1 MITTHPSLDRRRA
14 GVLLHLTSLP
24 GPHGI
29 GDLGR
34 PSLRFMNWLERSGWD
49 IWQTLPIGPVGEGD
63 SPYSSGSSFAIEP
76 LLVSLDAL
84 VDDGLLPRSA
94 LKAPESLKERSRAD
108 YAGARRFKA
117 PRWRAAFERFIELK
131 RHRRKAYED
140 FLERSN
146 HWLTPWCRWATEQ
159 HGECEDEHAFKQFVL
174 DRQWTALRKEARR
187 RHLTL
192 FGDLPIFVPME
203 SADVASNP
211 ELFQLNRD
219 GTPTLVSGT
228 PPDCFSRSGQLWG
241 HPQYRW
247 SEHRK
252 TGYRWWVSRMKR
264 QFELFDLVRIDHFV
278 GLCHAWMIPGS
289 ARTARRGAWRN
300 VPGRELLEKLHRSI
314 SRPALVAED
323 LGRVTPSVRRLRE
336 DFALPGMFLL
346 QHAFDGDA
354 SESTPHA
361 LPKPSVVY
369 TGTHDNDTTVGW
381 WNGLSK
387 EQRKRVIEYGG
398 PLGRGPHELLTRL
411 AMTSN
416 SNLAIIPM
424 QDLLGTGKKT
434 RMNIPGIPTGNWR
447 WRLEQGMLDVRVA
460 RRMRRL
466 AAVTDRLTPH

>member
-1 MITTHPSLDRRRA
+1 MTDLHPSLDRRRA

-24 GPHGI
+24 GPYGI

-34 PSLRFMNWLERSGWD
+34 PSLRFMDWLERSGWD
-49 IWQTLPIGPVGEGD
+49 IWQVLPIGPVGKGD

-76 LLVSLDAL
+76 LLVSLDEL
-84 VDDGLLPRSA
+84 VEDGLLPASA
-94 LKAPESLKERSRAD
+94 LRAPRSLKECTRTD

-117 PRWRAAFERFIELK
+117 PRWRAAFERFVELK
-131 RHRRKAYED
+131 RHRRQAY
-140 FLERSN
+140 RSFVEHSR
-146 HWLTPWCRWATEQ
+146 HWLEPWCRWASEHRDGTE
-159 HGECEDEHAFKQFVL
+159 EEHAFQQFIL
-174 DRQWTALRKEARR
+174 ERQWKALRKEARR

-203 SADVASNP
+203 SADVESNP
-211 ELFQLNRD
+211 KLFQLNRD
-219 GTPTLVSGT
+219 GTPRLVSGT

-247 SEHRK
+247 NEHRR
-252 TGYRWWVSRMKR
+252 TRYRWWISRMKR

-278 GLCHAWMIPGS
+278 GLCHAWMIPGK
-289 ARTARRGAWRN
+289 ARTARKGQWRT
-300 VPGRELLEKLHRSI
+300 VPGRELLEAIHRSMDH
-314 SRPALVAED
+314 PALVAED
-323 LGRVTPSVRRLRE
+323 LGRITPSVRRLRE

-346 QHAFDGDA
+346 QHAFDVDA
-354 SESTPHA
+354 SRSTPHA
-361 LPKPSVVY
+361 LPERSVVY

-381 WNGLSK
+381 WRDLPRD
-387 EQRKRVIEYGG
+387 QRARVLEYGG

-411 AMTSN
+411 AMTSS
-416 SNLAIIPM
+416 SNVAIIPM

-434 RMNIPGIPTGNWR
+434 RMNIPGKPTGNWR

-460 RRMRRL
+460 GRMRRL